1 MLFHRVPP
9 GECGFTSS
17 DGTPGTNGATSK
29 TRCGMW
35 NKDYFDRIARGE
47 LMRRQ
52 MTNYRMTN
60 DEGSPNGQMARQHAA
75 RVSFGLC
82 HFSRSVTPLLQ
93 LAVGDFVG
101 QLVTAASLFRGE
113 FGRQ

>member
-1 MLFHRVPP
+1 
-9 GECGFTSS
+9 
-17 DGTPGTNGATSK
+17 
-29 TRCGMW
+29 MW

-60 DEGSPNGQMARQHAA
+60 DEGSPNAQMTRQHAA

-82 HFSRSVTPLLQ
+82 PFSRSVTPLLG
-93 LAVGDFVG
+93 AGDFVG

-113 FGRQ
+113 FGRQDVSDLLNRFDQCIGKLFIPKMTAHFIDQAMT